1 MTSRSASEPLKYKL
15 RIKDSAEKEWL
26 KLPIPIRDAF
36 KKKLAERLI
45 NPRVEKDKL
54 SSRLLQ
60 DQAEGRRLPA
70 RLQSGRRATGDRSD
84 CGREEGAR
92 GSLLG
97 SEDAALTDGRR
108 RDVVG
113 L

>member
-26 KLPIPIRDAF
+26 KLPIPIRDSF

-54 SSRLLQ
+54 SGMKDCYKIKHQ
-60 DQAEGRRLPA
+60 GCRLPT
-70 RLQSGRRATGDRSD
+70 RLQGGRRAIDY
-84 CGREEGAR
+84 
-92 GSLLG
+92 
-97 SEDAALTDGRR
+97 
-108 RDVVG
+108 
-113 L
+113 